1 MTKRNVSWN
10 MIGAVVYSVITIV
23 LATIV
28 KRTDA
33 GEANAFT
40 FDFKLAQLLL
50 TVGYFEVRVF
60 QVTDSKEKYSFADY
74 LGFRIFTCI
83 LMVVIGA
90 VYFVFSGKPA
100 DAFPLLMLLVVYKM
114 LDAFADVFEGDY
126 QKHERIDVSGK
137 SMALRTLFGAIAFTA
152 VCYFTKSAVLGC
164 IALVT
169 GCLLVIVLYNP
180 AKRRI
185 YDDSAMVRPSFKSFK
200 PLFKDVIALSL
211 GAFVCCYLLN
221 CCSYALDFY
230 SPEYNY
236 AFGAVFMPSSVIN
249 LAATIIYKP
258 ILTDWT
264 KKADEKDAHGYIK
277 ILLVMGGI
285 VFALTAACILG
296 AWLLGIPVLSAVYA
310 DDLSPFKTELLIML
324 AGGGLNA
331 LGILL
336 YYGLVVLRKQKQ
348 TFITYL
354 ATLAV
359 TLPVP
364 FLLTKSLG
372 IYGAALAYFLIMFI
386 QFAVFA
392 LFLLFAVRKEFYE
405 KD

>member
-1 MTKRNVSWN
+1 
-10 MIGAVVYSVITIV
+10 
-23 LATIV
+23 
-28 KRTDA
+28 
-33 GEANAFT
+33 
-40 FDFKLAQLLL
+40 
-50 TVGYFEVRVF
+50 
-60 QVTDSKEKYSFADY
+60 
-74 LGFRIFTCI
+74 
-83 LMVVIGA
+83 
-90 VYFVFSGKPA
+90 
-100 DAFPLLMLLVVYKM
+100 
-114 LDAFADVFEGDY
+114 
-126 QKHERIDVSGK
+126 
-137 SMALRTLFGAIAFTA
+137 
-152 VCYFTKSAVLGC
+152 
-164 IALVT
+164 
-169 GCLLVIVLYNP
+169 
-180 AKRRI
+180 
-185 YDDSAMVRPSFKSFK
+185 
-200 PLFKDVIALSL
+200 
-211 GAFVCCYLLN
+211 
-221 CCSYALDFY
+221 
-230 SPEYNY
+230 
-236 AFGAVFMPSSVIN
+236 
-249 LAATIIYKP
+249 
-258 ILTDWT
+258 
-264 KKADEKDAHGYIK
+264 
-277 ILLVMGGI
+277 MGGI
-285 VFALTAACILG
+285 VFALTAVCILG